1 MLTLTGARCAYPASI
16 AMVSSK
22 TPACAGH
29 LNKTS
34 TKKQNDTRME
44 VTTMTD
50 SSTSR
55 SKDTLA
61 TAIAK
66 WSAMNEN
73 SISVIRKN
81 SKWDEGGVYLNWL
94 AIEEIRET
102 LVDYLQMLTSNPDLY
117 EIRTVNKI
125 RLQLSAL
132 GARDD

>member
-1 MLTLTGARCAYPASI
+1 
-16 AMVSSK
+16 
-22 TPACAGH
+22 
-29 LNKTS
+29 
-34 TKKQNDTRME
+34 ME